1 MKRMKDCLAEKDPA
15 QVRYPEI
22 GEQKRLI
29 FSVQVSSHMVLGAKG
44 QFSFAHLE
52 EAKKMKIRTQNP
64 DTFGVPYGFDF
75 WSSEV
80 RRIKDEI
87 LCECKDYLLNVQ

>member
-22 GEQKRLI
+22 GEQKRLM

-44 QFSFAHLE
+44 QVQCQLCLDLKAEQKSRMHLLAMIE
-52 EAKKMKIRTQNP
+52 
-64 DTFGVPYGFDF
+64 
-75 WSSEV
+75 
-80 RRIKDEI
+80 
-87 LCECKDYLLNVQ
+87 LVQ